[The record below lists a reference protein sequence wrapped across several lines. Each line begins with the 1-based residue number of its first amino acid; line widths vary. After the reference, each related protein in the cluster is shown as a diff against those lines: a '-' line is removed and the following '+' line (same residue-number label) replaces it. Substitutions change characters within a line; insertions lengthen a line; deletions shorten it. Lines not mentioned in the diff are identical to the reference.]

1 MSMFCPNCM
10 AELED
15 GTVCCPSCGGDT
27 SIKNKP
33 HQLPTDTILN
43 GRYIVGK
50 SIGEGGFGITYVG
63 YDLKLRA
70 KVAIKEY
77 FPAGSVTRTAETT
90 VYAMDT
96 SPESAFALGKAKFV
110 AESQV
115 LAQFLDEPNIVSVRD
130 YFEENNTAYI
140 VMEFLEGKSLHQVL
154 KERGRLS
161 VTEALEMTEPLM
173 TALEKIHAHG
183 LIHRDISPANIMQ
196 LPDGRMKLLD
206 FGAARQYT
214 DSEKSLSIIL
224 KPGYAPEEQ
233 YNKRGDQGPWSDVYA
248 LCATIYKM
256 ITGVTPDN
264 AVDRMFGTE
273 LKKPSELGVD
283 ITPVQ
288 EAVLM
293 KGLAVKS
300 ADRIRSMDELRKAF
314 AGEIEIAEPDNAG
327 RKGAQADAAEKPKK
341 KKPVLIAAAALAAAA
356 AVTAFVLI
364 KGGAPE
370 SAAVPAPVEAS
381 AEPETE
387 DIVTAANAT
396 PEPTPEP
403 TLEPTPEP
411 AVILQSGEA
420 GSAVAWQ
427 FDSHGVL
434 TLSGSGAMSNYK
446 STDYTAPW
454 REFKD
459 EIKKVVIEDGVTS
472 VGEYAF
478 ADCTNL
484 EEVALPDSVTLVGA
498 RSFSECTSL
507 KGIDIPD
514 EVEDVGGAAFYDC
527 GALETVTLGNSVRKI
542 RGYAFFRCAGF
553 DHIELPKSLVHIE
566 EYAFY
571 GCSALESIL
580 YDGTPNDWMKVTVE
594 DGNYPFQDTQIG
606 MTMG

>member
-1 MSMFCPNCM
+1 MSVFCPNCM
-10 AELED
+10 AEVED
-15 GTVCCPSCGGDT
+15 GASRCPSCGGDT
-27 SIKNKP
+27 SVQNKP

-161 VTEALEMTEPLM
+161 MAEALEMTEPLM
-173 TALEKIHAHG
+173 TALQKIHAHG

-196 LPDGRMKLLD
+196 LPDGRIKLLD

-283 ITPVQ
+283 ITPAQ

-300 ADRIRSMDELRKAF
+300 ADRIRSMDELRRAF
-314 AGEIEIAEPDNAG
+314 AGEIEIAEPDTAG
-327 RKGAQADAAEKPKK
+327 HGKASAKETAKPKK
-341 KKPVLIAAAALAAAA
+341 KKTVLVAAAALAVA
-356 AVTAFVLI
+356 AVAAVLVLT
-364 KGGAPE
+364 KGGTPE
-370 SAAVPAPVEAS
+370 SAAVPEPTEAS
-381 AEPETE
+381 AEAEAE
-387 DIVTAANAT
+387 SIETAATVTPKPT

-403 TLEPTPEP
+403 
-411 AVILQSGEA
+411 AVVLQSGEA
-420 GSAVAWQ
+420 GNAVAWQ
-427 FDSHGVL
+427 FDSQGVL
-434 TLSGSGAMSNYK
+434 TFSGTGAMYNYND
-446 STDYTAPW
+446 TGYTAPW

-459 EIKKVVIEDGVTS
+459 EIKKVVIEDGVTT

-484 EEVALPDSVTLVGA
+484 EEAELSDAVTQIGA

-514 EVEDVGGAAFYDC
+514 GVDDVGGAAFYDC
-527 GALETVTLGNSVRKI
+527 GAIEQVTLGNSVRKI

-553 DHIELPKSLVHIE
+553 DHIELPKSLTDIE

-580 YDGTPNDWMKVTVE
+580 YDGTPNDWMKVTVG
-594 DGNYPFQDTQIG
+594 DGNYPFKDTQIG
-606 MTMG
+606 TLS